1 MELPALRT
9 HVFFGGLV
17 LGFLFLFQPAWV
29 GGFAFAW
36 VAIFLSRL
44 LFTALARLWPGL
56 LGLWALGKHLGLAG
70 LAVGGILG
78 GLSPIGVVVGLAL
91 WPLSLWIWAVRHVR
105 HSR

>member
-1 MELPALRT
+1 MEFPALRT
-9 HVFFGGLV
+9 HVLFGVLV
-17 LGFLFLFQPAWV
+17 LGFLLVFQPTWV
-29 GGFAFAW
+29 GGFVLAW
-36 VAIFLSRL
+36 AAIFLSRF
-44 LFTALARLWPGL
+44 LFTTLARLWPGL

-91 WPLSLWIWAVRHVR
+91 WPLSLWIWAVRDVR